1 MRIGLIGCWHDD
13 NRGDGAIMAGLV
25 DDLFKIQK
33 RLDIH
38 VFGMFSK
45 DNVFLI
51 HSFRHLINSFPAINI
66 HPSPIPSIYDPDLP
80 LVGRLDR
87 SIRLLCSVFIT
98 HPGFSETMIDLLR
111 SDLII
116 SVGGYRF
123 KSKQGGFLDLMRILF
138 HSLPLLIARRY
149 GKIYVIDAQSVGP
162 IKGLIQQKLVRL
174 VLNHAAMVGIRE
186 PFSLQL
192 VQKLG
197 ISAPLR
203 LVPDAAI
210 SIVPRYSSRII
221 EFLKKYQLNESDFVI
236 LAPRQWFFGNYIFYK
251 NYLKKLA
258 KFAENLEH
266 RLVLVAHSLGPISIE
281 NDRIAC
287 YDLLKYI
294 HKIRPVLVQ
303 EDWSPA
309 ELAAFYG
316 HAFALI
322 GVRFHSALLSLVA
335 GTPAIAIAYE
345 GTKAQGIMSYL
356 KLNNFV
362 LNITDFKS
370 SDLTDKFN
378 ELSSNSANIIAK
390 TLDLIEEMREERLQF
405 VREILKLACK

>member
-1 MRIGLIGCWHDD
+1 
-13 NRGDGAIMAGLV
+13 
-25 DDLFKIQK
+25 
-33 RLDIH
+33 
-38 VFGMFSK
+38 
-45 DNVFLI
+45 
-51 HSFRHLINSFPAINI
+51 
-66 HPSPIPSIYDPDLP
+66 
-80 LVGRLDR
+80 
-87 SIRLLCSVFIT
+87 
-98 HPGFSETMIDLLR
+98 
-111 SDLII
+111 
-116 SVGGYRF
+116 
-123 KSKQGGFLDLMRILF
+123 
-138 HSLPLLIARRY
+138 
-149 GKIYVIDAQSVGP
+149 
-162 IKGLIQQKLVRL
+162 
-174 VLNHAAMVGIRE
+174 
-186 PFSLQL
+186 
-192 VQKLG
+192 
-197 ISAPLR
+197 
-203 LVPDAAI
+203 
-210 SIVPRYSSRII
+210 
-221 EFLKKYQLNESDFVI
+221 LKKYQLNESDFVI
-236 LAPRQWFFGNYIFYK
+236 LAPRKWFFGNYIFYK